1 MNRIGYI
8 IRSYPRLSQTF
19 ILNEILALEEL
30 GVQLHLFPSTNP
42 REAVVQAQAAEVR
55 APVEYLEQATGRG
68 RLATLAGHL
77 RAALA
82 TPLRYAKTYAYVLRH
97 KELDEGYTA
106 ASRWECF
113 AEALHLAERLRQ
125 LRSAGQPL
133 DHLHAHFA
141 HDPTLIALLA
151 HKLTGI
157 SYSFTAHARDLFQI
171 PQPALTERIAG
182 ATAVI
187 TCSAANLDYLN
198 ESAAPADRGKIRLIY
213 HGVDLRGFQP
223 LSESAKPREATRRK
237 EIEHQVQDQSSTAM
251 DASDAEMLQTFED
264 SPEHSTINLRVPS
277 RNFADPLILSVG
289 RLVEKKGFPDL
300 LLALGQIKQG
310 GRKFRCAIYGEGPLY
325 AELAAMIEQ
334 LDLRDEVQLPGAVA
348 QRDLIPVFQQ
358 ADIFALAPFV
368 TEDGDRDGV
377 PNVLVEAMACGL
389 PVVST
394 AVSGIPELV
403 VHDRNGLLVA
413 PHDPAALAEAL
424 AALIDDAERRA
435 QLGAQAR
442 QTVIEH
448 FDLRAA
454 ARELAALF
462 ERGAAGAAQINP
474 GGGWRGAIRRWA
486 GMGS

>member
-1 MNRIGYI
+1 MTRIGYI

-30 GVQLHLFPSTNP
+30 GAQLHLFPITDP
-42 REAVVQAQAAEVR
+42 REPVVQAQASEVR
-55 APVEYLEQATGRG
+55 APVEYLDQATNHGRTAA
-68 RLATLAGHL
+68 LAAHL

-82 TPLRYAKTYAYVLRH
+82 APIRYVKTLAYVLRH

-106 ASRWECF
+106 GSRWQCLRQ
-113 AEALHLAERLRQ
+113 ALHLAGRLRQ

-141 HDPTLIALLA
+141 HDPTLIALLV
-151 HKLTGI
+151 HKLTGV

-171 PQPALTERIAG
+171 PQPALTERIA
-182 ATAVI
+182 AASAVI
-187 TCSAANLDYLN
+187 TCCAANLDYLN
-198 ESAAPADRGKIRLIY
+198 QSAAAPDRGKIRLIH

-223 LSESAKPREATRRK
+223 VGGPHPPPPSPAAAGEGENPLPSPIAMGEGPGVRTES
-237 EIEHQVQDQSSTAM
+237 
-251 DASDAEMLQTFED
+251 
-264 SPEHSTINLRVPS
+264 
-277 RNFADPLILSVG
+277 PLILSVG

-300 LLALGQIKQG
+300 LLALGQLKQR
-310 GRKFRCAIYGEGPLY
+310 GRRFRCAIYGEGPLH
-325 AELAAMIEQ
+325 AELAATIER
-334 LDLRDEVQLPGAVA
+334 LDLRDEVALPGAVA
-348 QRDLIPVFQQ
+348 QRDLIPVFQH

-403 VHDRNGLLVA
+403 AHDRNGLLVT
-413 PHDPAALAEAL
+413 PHEPTALADAL
-424 AALIDDAERRA
+424 AALIDDRARRS
-435 QLGAQAR
+435 QLGAEAR
-442 QTVIEH
+442 RTVVDH

-454 ARELAALF
+454 ARELTALF
-462 ERGAAGAAQINP
+462 ERGPTDARKPESGR
-474 GGGWRGAIRRWA
+474 WRRTFKRLARS
-486 GMGS
+486 GSQ

>member
-30 GVQLHLFPSTNP
+30 GVQLHLFPSTDP
-42 REAVVQAQAAEVR
+42 REPVVQAQAAEVH
-55 APVEYLEQATGRG
+55 APVEYLEQATSRG
-68 RLATLAGHL
+68 RKALLAAHL

-82 TPLRYAKTYAYVLRH
+82 TPIRYVKTISYVLRH

-106 ASRWECF
+106 ASRWECL
-113 AEALHLAERLRQ
+113 AEALHLAGRLRE
-125 LRSAGQPL
+125 LRSAGQPI

-171 PQPALTERIAG
+171 PRSTLTERIAS
-182 ATAVI
+182 ASAVI
-187 TCSAANLDYLN
+187 TCCAANLDYLN
-198 ESAAPADRGKIRLIY
+198 ESAATPDRGKIRLIH

-223 LSESAKPREATRRK
+223 AGGWVMGDGGWEDHPT
-237 EIEHQVQDQSSTAM
+237 HQPLTPNPQ
-251 DASDAEMLQTFED
+251 
-264 SPEHSTINLRVPS
+264 
-277 RNFADPLILSVG
+277 PLILSVG

-300 LLALGQIKQG
+300 LLALGQLKRR
-310 GRKFRCAIYGEGPLY
+310 GRSFRCAIYGEGPLY
-325 AELAAMIEQ
+325 GELTAMIER
-334 LDLRDEVQLPGAVA
+334 LGLHDDVALPGAVA

-403 VHDRNGLLVA
+403 ADDRNGLLVA
-413 PHDPAALAEAL
+413 PHSPEALADAL
-424 AALIDDAERRA
+424 AALIDDRERRA
-435 QLGAQAR
+435 RLGAEAR
-442 QTVIEH
+442 RTVVEH

-454 ARELAALF
+454 ARELAGLF
-462 ERGAAGAAQINP
+462 ERGSAGASRTES
-474 GGGWRGAIRRWA
+474 GGWHRAIRRLA
-486 GMGS
+486 GIVSQ